1 MTNNLTDKQDY
12 AAREYIND
20 LRDLAREYADGD
32 ESVYTPRITFDLS
45 NDASHI
51 ERSE

>member
-1 MTNNLTDKQDY
+1 MTLSTNQDY

-20 LRDLAREYADGD
+20 LRELAREYADGD
-32 ESVYTPRITFDLS
+32 ESVYTPRITFEVVR
-45 NDASHI
+45 DA